1 MDILR
6 KILYAL
12 IGVLIII
19 VAAGGGYL
27 AITGGHGS
35 NHGKNQQTAQK
46 EQPTDQANTHQAQDP
61 QNSATQSNETNPQQQ
76 PQTPGTNGQQ
86 NQNPETPGQQNQ
98 TPGTPAQ
105 QSQNPGAQGQQ
116 PQTPGSTGQQ
126 PGQAPPVLYPAAPPI
141 RTIDPDPYYD
151 RLNKAREVI
160 EDANKMITVDPFADT
175 GSKDPANSSADMSKL
190 HQGIYKMS
198 QGMAIMEETLDT
210 LNKDIKGDAQFGP
223 GPNQSSYPGYYPY
236 QGSYQPN
243 ATYGYNPQYPYN
255 QVPGSPNQ
263 QQPQPQPGQSQP
275 NNQTNFSQPNNQTDT
290 SQPNN
295 QQIQQTPG
303 NQLMNHSTDTANPLG
318 NVSLKKLFTY
328 IAYGILAASI
338 IGVFVAILGMVN
350 SMFKK
355 PDSSQS

>member
-27 AITGGHGS
+27 ALTGGHGA
-35 NHGKNQQTAQK
+35 NHGKDQQTAQK
-46 EQPTDQANTHQAQDP
+46 
-61 QNSATQSNETNPQQQ
+61 QQ
-76 PQTPGTNGQQ
+76 PQTPGAN
-86 NQNPETPGQQNQ
+86 GQQNQ
-98 TPGTPAQ
+98 TPATTGQQPQNPGTPGQ
-105 QSQNPGAQGQQ
+105 QSQNTGAQGQQ
-116 PQTPGSTGQQ
+116 PQTNGQQ
-126 PGQAPPVLYPAAPPI
+126 PVQAPPGLYPAAPPV

-151 RLNKAREVI
+151 RLNKAREAI
-160 EDANKMITVDPFADT
+160 EDANKMITVDPFANTGNPDT
-175 GSKDPANSSADMSKL
+175 ANSGADMSKF

-198 QGMAIMEETLDT
+198 QGMSIMEDTLDT
-210 LNKDIKGDAQFGP
+210 LNKDIRGDARFAP
-223 GPNQSSYPGYYPY
+223 NPNQPAYPGYYPY
-236 QGSYQPN
+236 QGYYQPN
-243 ATYGYNPQYPYN
+243 ASYGYNPQYPYN
-255 QVPGSPNQ
+255 QVPGSPYQ
-263 QQPQPQPGQSQP
+263 QPQPGQSQP
-275 NNQTNFSQPNNQTDT
+275 NNQTDT
-290 SQPNN
+290 GQPNN
-295 QQIQQTPG
+295 QQLQQTPG
-303 NQLMNHSTDTANPLG
+303 NQPMNHGADTANPLG